1 MCKIKLLLLFVLTCQ
16 VLAAQ
21 STSKKATDNFAKLQW
36 MVGTWTRT
44 TNDPGQSGL
53 ESWQKVSSTEFR
65 GKGVTMKGTDTVFVE
80 KLQLIIK
87 DNNIYYVSDVPENP
101 NPVPFKITAINSKGF
116 TCENP
121 SHDFPKKISYQLNG
135 KSLKAT
141 ISGDGK
147 EINFFFLR
155 K

>member
-1 MCKIKLLLLFVLTCQ
+1 MLKIYLFLLLTLSSH

-21 STSKKATDNFAKLQW
+21 SDSKKAMDKFGKLQW
-36 MVGTWTRT
+36 MLGTWTRT
-44 TNDPGQSGL
+44 TNDPGQSGI
-53 ESWQKVSSTEFR
+53 ERWQKISPGEFL
-65 GKGVTMKGTDTVFVE
+65 GKGITMKGTDTLFVE

-87 DNNIYYVSDVPENP
+87 DDDIYYISDVPENP
-101 NPVPFKITAINSKGF
+101 KPVPFKVTAINSKGF

-121 SHDFPKKISYQLNG
+121 AHDFPKKISYQLNG

-147 EINFFFLR
+147 EIDFFFV
-155 K
+155 KK

>member
-1 MCKIKLLLLFVLTCQ
+1 MRKIPLFLFLTLTVH

-21 STSKKATDNFAKLQW
+21 STSKKATDNFSKLQW
-36 MVGTWTRT
+36 MLGIWTRT
-44 TNDPGQSGL
+44 TNEPGQSGM
-53 ESWQKVSSTEFR
+53 ESWSKVSSGEFL
-65 GKGVTMKGTDTVFVE
+65 GKGITMKGTDTLFVE
-80 KLQLIIK
+80 KLKLILK
-87 DNNIYYVSDVPENP
+87 DDDIYYVSDVPENP
-101 NPVPFKITAINSKGF
+101 SPVSFKITAISTNGF

-147 EINFFFLR
+147 SIDYHFT
-155 K
+155 KK